1 MASVIAGDVTTSL
14 LLLSFATFSMQAAE
28 DAEQGFGHLAQ
39 KRELAMPDVAVAPDR
54 PTPLGTANGSTRAA
68 NRAGSLKR
76 RSALPTGRAVVGGFL
91 VALAALGIF
100 AAYASATS
108 GPTTSYVVARR
119 DLPIGTR
126 LTADD
131 LTMLPME
138 LPDVVADDAAFDAE
152 GPLVGATTVGPVRR
166 GELVQ
171 AGDVVKKRSG
181 AGELEVSFELEAAR
195 ALAGT
200 LRPGER
206 VDVLATFGAGGDTYT
221 VTVVR
226 QARVLETDRD
236 RGGLAAGDTEVITL
250 AVPTSDEAM
259 ALTHAVN
266 AGKVT
271 LVRSTGST
279 VNAEVGKAYQAPAA
293 G

>member
-1 MASVIAGDVTTSL
+1 
-14 LLLSFATFSMQAAE
+14 MQAAE
-28 DAEQGFGHLAQ
+28 GAEQGIGHRAQ
-39 KRELAMPDVAVAPDR
+39 KRGPVMPDVAVARDR
-54 PTPLGTANGSTRAA
+54 SGSAPSDGPRGGVPTSGRAV
-68 NRAGSLKR
+68 RR
-76 RSALPTGRAVVGGFL
+76 RSTLPTGRAVVGGFL

-100 AAYASATS
+100 AAYTSATA
-108 GPTTSYVVARR
+108 GPTTTYVVARR
-119 DLPIGTR
+119 DIPVGTR
-126 LTADD
+126 LGADD
-131 LTMLPME
+131 LTSLPME
-138 LPDVVADDAAFDAE
+138 LPDVVAREAAFSDE
-152 GPLVGATTVGPVRR
+152 GPLIGTTTVGPVRR

-181 AGELEVSFELEAAR
+181 PGELEVSFELESSR

-226 QARVLETDRD
+226 QARVLETGTD
-236 RGGLAAGDTEVITL
+236 RGGLASGDTDVISL

-259 ALTHAVN
+259 ALTHAIN

-271 LVRSTGST
+271 LVRSTGTASSG
-279 VNAEVGKAYQAPAA
+279 EVGKTYRAPAA

>member
-1 MASVIAGDVTTSL
+1 
-14 LLLSFATFSMQAAE
+14 
-28 DAEQGFGHLAQ
+28 
-39 KRELAMPDVAVAPDR
+39 MPDVAVAPDR
-54 PTPLGTANGSTRAA
+54 GGPSLAGTNGARANTHGAPGGRA
-68 NRAGSLKR
+68 LKR

-100 AAYASATS
+100 AAYSSATA
-108 GPTTSYVVARR
+108 GPTTTYVVARR
-119 DLPIGTR
+119 DIPIGTR
-126 LTADD
+126 LTAND
-131 LTMLPME
+131 LTSLPME
-138 LPDVVADDAAFDAE
+138 LPDVVSREAAFAGE
-152 GPLVGATTVGPVRR
+152 GPLVGATTVGPIRR

-181 AGELEVSFELEAAR
+181 AGELEVSFELESSR

-200 LRPGER
+200 LRPGAR
-206 VDVLATFGAGGDTYT
+206 VDVLATFGAGADTYT

-226 QARVLETDRD
+226 QARVLETGTD
-236 RGGLAAGDTEVITL
+236 RGGLADGDTDVISL

-271 LVRSTGST
+271 LVRSTGTT
-279 VNAEVGKAYQAPAA
+279 VAGEVGKTYQAPAA

>member
-1 MASVIAGDVTTSL
+1 
-14 LLLSFATFSMQAAE
+14 
-28 DAEQGFGHLAQ
+28 
-39 KRELAMPDVAVAPDR
+39 MPDVAVAAQR
-54 PTPLGTANGSTRAA
+54 PSLPSSGGRGGAGGRPGADDARA
-68 NRAGSLKR
+68 LKR
-76 RSALPTGRAVVGGFL
+76 RSPLPTGRAVVGGFL

-100 AAYASATS
+100 AAYSSATA
-108 GPTTSYVVARR
+108 GPTTTYVVARR
-119 DLPIGTR
+119 DIPIGTR
-126 LTADD
+126 LSADD
-131 LTMLPME
+131 LTALPME
-138 LPDVVADDAAFDAE
+138 LPEVVAERAAFANE

-181 AGELEVSFELEAAR
+181 AGELEVSFELESSR

-226 QARVLETDRD
+226 QARVLETGSDK
-236 RGGLAAGDTEVITL
+236 GGLAGGDTDVISL
-250 AVPTSDEAM
+250 AVVTADEAM
-259 ALTHAVN
+259 ALTHAIN

-271 LVRSTGST
+271 LVRSTGTT
-279 VNAEVGKAYQAPAA
+279 VSGEVGKTYQAPAA

>member
-1 MASVIAGDVTTSL
+1 
-14 LLLSFATFSMQAAE
+14 MQAAVGV
-28 DAEQGFGHLAQ
+28 EQGFRRPAQ
-39 KRELAMPDVAVAPDR
+39 KPRIAMPDVAVAPPDR
-54 PTPLGTANGSTRAA
+54 PSSSATSGARSGG
-68 NRAGSLKR
+68 AGSLGGGGGGRTVKR

-91 VALAALGIF
+91 VALAALGTF
-100 AAYASATS
+100 AAYSASTA
-108 GPTTSYVVARR
+108 GPSTTYVVARR
-119 DLPIGTR
+119 DIPIGTR
-126 LTADD
+126 LTAND
-131 LTMLPME
+131 LTTLPME
-138 LPDVVADDAAFDAE
+138 LPDVVARDAAFANE

-181 AGELEVSFELEAAR
+181 AGELEVSFEVESSR

-206 VDVLATFGAGGDTYT
+206 VDVLATFGAGADTYT

-226 QARVLETDRD
+226 QARVLETGND
-236 RGGLAAGDTEVITL
+236 RGGLASGDTDVISL
-250 AVPTSDEAM
+250 AVPTPDDAL

-271 LVRSTGST
+271 LVRSTGAT
-279 VNAEVGKAYQAPAA
+279 VGGEVGKTYQAPAA

>member
-1 MASVIAGDVTTSL
+1 MP
-14 LLLSFATFSMQAAE
+14 
-28 DAEQGFGHLAQ
+28 
-39 KRELAMPDVAVAPDR
+39 PDVAVAPDR
-54 PTPLGTANGSTRAA
+54 PSPAPANGARTGGATTGGRA
-68 NRAGSLKR
+68 LKR

-100 AAYASATS
+100 AAYSSATA
-108 GPTTSYVVARR
+108 GPTTTYVVARR
-119 DLPIGTR
+119 DIPIGTR

-131 LTMLPME
+131 LTTLPMD
-138 LPDVVADDAAFDAE
+138 LPDVVARDAAFATE
-152 GPLVGATTVGPVRR
+152 RPLVGATTVGPVRR

-181 AGELEVSFELEAAR
+181 AAELEISFELERSR

-226 QARVLETDRD
+226 QARVLEAGQDG
-236 RGGLAAGDTEVITL
+236 GGLAQGDTDVISL
-250 AVPTSDEAM
+250 AVPTNDEAM

-271 LVRSTGST
+271 LVRSTGTT
-279 VNAEVGKAYQAPAA
+279 VSGEVGTTYQAPAA

>member
-1 MASVIAGDVTTSL
+1 MT
-14 LLLSFATFSMQAAE
+14 
-28 DAEQGFGHLAQ
+28 
-39 KRELAMPDVAVAPDR
+39 PDVAVAPDAPSLAPVHGPR
-54 PTPLGTANGSTRAA
+54 RTATAGAAGGRAV
-68 NRAGSLKR
+68 RR

-100 AAYASATS
+100 AAYSSATA
-108 GPTTSYVVARR
+108 GPTTTYVVARR
-119 DLPIGTR
+119 DIPIGTR
-126 LTADD
+126 LTAED
-131 LTMLPME
+131 LTTLPME
-138 LPDVVADDAAFDAE
+138 LPDVVARDAAFASE

-171 AGDVVKKRSG
+171 AGDVVEKRSG
-181 AGELEVSFELEAAR
+181 AAELEVSFELESSR

-226 QARVLETDRD
+226 QARVLETGRAG
-236 RGGLAAGDTEVITL
+236 GGLAGGNTDVISL

-271 LVRSTGST
+271 LVRSTGTT
-279 VNAEVGKAYQAPAA
+279 VAGEVGKTYQAPAA

>member
-1 MASVIAGDVTTSL
+1 
-14 LLLSFATFSMQAAE
+14 
-28 DAEQGFGHLAQ
+28 
-39 KRELAMPDVAVAPDR
+39 MPDVAVAPDR
-54 PTPLGTANGSTRAA
+54 TTNTLGPRTGAG
-68 NRAGSLKR
+68 AGSGGGRPLKR

-100 AAYASATS
+100 AAYSSATT
-108 GPTTSYVVARR
+108 GPTTTYVVARR

-131 LTMLPME
+131 LTSLPME
-138 LPDVVADDAAFDAE
+138 LPDVVARDAAFATE

-171 AGDVVKKRSG
+171 AGDVVEKRSG
-181 AGELEVSFELEAAR
+181 PGELEVSFELETAR

-226 QARVLETDRD
+226 QALVLETGRD
-236 RGGLAAGDTEVITL
+236 GGGLAGSDTDVISL
-250 AVPTSDEAM
+250 SVPTSDEAM

-279 VNAEVGKAYQAPAA
+279 VSGEVGRTYQAPAA

>member
-1 MASVIAGDVTTSL
+1 
-14 LLLSFATFSMQAAE
+14 
-28 DAEQGFGHLAQ
+28 
-39 KRELAMPDVAVAPDR
+39 MPDVAVAPDR
-54 PTPLGTANGSTRAA
+54 PSLGATGA
-68 NRAGSLKR
+68 RAGGATGVGGGRTVRR
-76 RSALPTGRAVVGGFL
+76 RSSLPTGRAVVGGFL

-100 AAYASATS
+100 AAWSSATA
-108 GPTTSYVVARR
+108 GPATSFVVARR
-119 DLPIGTR
+119 DIPIGTR

-131 LTMLPME
+131 LTSLPMD
-138 LPDVVADDAAFDAE
+138 LPDVVADDAAFASE
-152 GPLVGATTVGPVRR
+152 GPLLGATTVGPVRR

-181 AGELEVSFELEAAR
+181 AGELEVSFELESAR

-226 QARVLETDRD
+226 QARVLETSRD
-236 RGGLAAGDTEVITL
+236 RGGLAADDTDVITL
-250 AVPTSDEAM
+250 AVPTTDEAM

-279 VNAEVGKAYQAPAA
+279 VSGEVGKTYQAPAA

>member
-1 MASVIAGDVTTSL
+1 
-14 LLLSFATFSMQAAE
+14 MQAGGV
-28 DAEQGFGHLAQ
+28 AEQGFGHPAQ
-39 KRELAMPDVAVAPDR
+39 KRDRAMPDVAVAPAPQSGHR
-54 PTPLGTANGSTRAA
+54 PLGTVAGGNG
-68 NRAGSLKR
+68 GSRSLRR
-76 RSALPTGRAVVGGFL
+76 RSSLPTGRAVVGGFL
-91 VALAALGIF
+91 VALSALGIF
-100 AAYASATS
+100 AAYTSATA
-108 GPTTSYVVARR
+108 GPTTEFVIARR

-131 LTMLPME
+131 LTTMPME
-138 LPDVVADDAAFDAE
+138 LPDVVARDAAFAAE

-171 AGDVVKKRSG
+171 AGDVVEKRSG
-181 AGELEVSFELEAAR
+181 PAELEVSFELETSR

-206 VDVLATFGAGGDTYT
+206 VDVLATFGAGADTYT

-226 QARVLETDRD
+226 QAKVLEAGQQD
-236 RGGLAAGDTEVITL
+236 GGLAGADTDVISL
-250 AVPTSDEAM
+250 SVPTADEAM

-271 LVRSTGST
+271 LVRSTGAT
-279 VNAEVGKAYQAPAA
+279 VGGEVGKTYQAPAA

>member
-1 MASVIAGDVTTSL
+1 
-14 LLLSFATFSMQAAE
+14 
-28 DAEQGFGHLAQ
+28 
-39 KRELAMPDVAVAPDR
+39 MPESAVAADR
-54 PTPLGTANGSTRAA
+54 PPNGAA
-68 NRAGSLKR
+68 RAGAPSPGTSVRGGRPRPLER

-91 VALAALGIF
+91 VALAALGTF
-100 AAYASATS
+100 AAYTSATS

-131 LTMLPME
+131 LTTLPRE
-138 LPDVVADDAAFDAE
+138 LPDVVARDAVFAKE

-171 AGDVVKKRSG
+171 AGDVVDKRSG
-181 AGELEVSFELEAAR
+181 PEALEVSFEIESSR

-226 QARVLETDRD
+226 QALVLDAARD
-236 RGGLAAGDTEVITL
+236 RGGLAAGDTDVISL

-279 VNAEVGKAYQAPAA
+279 AGGEVGKTYQAPAA

>member
-1 MASVIAGDVTTSL
+1 
-14 LLLSFATFSMQAAE
+14 
-28 DAEQGFGHLAQ
+28 
-39 KRELAMPDVAVAPDR
+39 MPDSAIAPDR
-54 PTPLGTANGSTRAA
+54 SSNGGGRNGATGAVPAGAA
-68 NRAGSLKR
+68 VRGGRSVQR
-76 RSALPTGRAVVGGFL
+76 RSSLPTGRAVVGGFL
-91 VALAALGIF
+91 VALAALGI
-100 AAYASATS
+100 YAGYLSSTR
-108 GPTTSYVVARR
+108 GPTTAYVVARR
-119 DLPIGTR
+119 DVPIGTR

-131 LTMLPME
+131 LAALPME
-138 LPDVVADDAAFDAE
+138 LPDVVARDAAFASE
-152 GPLVGATTVGPVRR
+152 EALIGATTVGPVRR

-181 AGELEVSFELEAAR
+181 PGELEVSFELESAR

-226 QARVLETDRD
+226 QARVLETSREG
-236 RGGLAAGDTEVITL
+236 GGLAGGDSDVISL
-250 AVPTSDEAM
+250 AVASSEEAM

-271 LVRSTGST
+271 LVRATGST
-279 VNAEVGKAYQAPAA
+279 VSGEVGATYQAPAA

>member
-1 MASVIAGDVTTSL
+1 
-14 LLLSFATFSMQAAE
+14 
-28 DAEQGFGHLAQ
+28 
-39 KRELAMPDVAVAPDR
+39 MPDVAVAPDR
-54 PTPLGTANGSTRAA
+54 PTPLAANGSRTAAGAPGGRAV
-68 NRAGSLKR
+68 RR
-76 RSALPTGRAVVGGFL
+76 RSTLPTGRAVVGGFL
-91 VALAALGIF
+91 VALAGLGIF
-100 AAYASATS
+100 AAYSSATA

-126 LTADD
+126 LTAGD
-131 LTMLPME
+131 LTSLPMD
-138 LPDVVADDAAFDAE
+138 LPDVVARDAAFASE
-152 GPLVGATTVGPVRR
+152 VPLVGATTVGPVRR

-181 AGELEVSFELEAAR
+181 AGELEVSFELEPAR

-226 QARVLETDRD
+226 QAKVLETGRD
-236 RGGLAAGDTEVITL
+236 RGGLAGGDTDVISL
-250 AVPTSDEAM
+250 AVPTSDDAM

-271 LVRSTGST
+271 LVRSTGAAVT
-279 VNAEVGKAYQAPAA
+279 GEVGKTYQAPAA

>member
-1 MASVIAGDVTTSL
+1 
-14 LLLSFATFSMQAAE
+14 MQAAG
-28 DAEQGFGHLAQ
+28 DAEEGMAANAPKSNGAPT
-39 KRELAMPDVAVAPDR
+39 RGEAMPDSAVAPDR
-54 PTPLGTANGSTRAA
+54 PSLRAA
-68 NRAGSLKR
+68 RNGARASGADAAGVRGGRTVSR

-91 VALAALGIF
+91 VALAALGTF
-100 AAYASATS
+100 AAYLSATS

-131 LTMLPME
+131 LTALPME
-138 LPDVVADDAAFDAE
+138 LPDVVARDAAFATE

-181 AGELEVSFELEAAR
+181 AGELEVSFELESAR

-226 QARVLETDRD
+226 QARVLETSRD
-236 RGGLAAGDTEVITL
+236 RSGIAGGDAEVISV
-250 AVPTSDEAM
+250 AVSSSEEAM
-259 ALTHAVN
+259 ALTHAIN

-271 LVRSTGST
+271 LVRATGST
-279 VNAEVGKAYQAPAA
+279 VSGEVGTTYQAPAA

>member
-1 MASVIAGDVTTSL
+1 MS
-14 LLLSFATFSMQAAE
+14 
-28 DAEQGFGHLAQ
+28 
-39 KRELAMPDVAVAPDR
+39 PDVAVAPDR
-54 PTPLGTANGSTRAA
+54 PGLAAAGGGRGSAAGTLGDRTVR
-68 NRAGSLKR
+68 R

-91 VALAALGIF
+91 VALAALAVF
-100 AAYASATS
+100 AAYSSATA

-119 DLPIGTR
+119 DVPIGTR

-131 LTMLPME
+131 LTALPME
-138 LPDVVADDAAFDAE
+138 LPDVVARDAAFASE

-171 AGDVVKKRSG
+171 AGDVVRKRSG
-181 AGELEVSFELEAAR
+181 AGELEVSFELESSR

-206 VDVLATFGAGGDTYT
+206 VDVLATFGAGADTYT

-226 QARVLETDRD
+226 QARVLQTGHDQ
-236 RGGLAAGDTEVITL
+236 GGLAGGDTDVISL
-250 AVPTSDEAM
+250 SVPTSDEAM

-271 LVRSTGST
+271 LVRSTGT
-279 VNAEVGKAYQAPAA
+279 TAGGEVGKTYQAPAA
-293 G
+293 S

>member
-1 MASVIAGDVTTSL
+1 
-14 LLLSFATFSMQAAE
+14 
-28 DAEQGFGHLAQ
+28 
-39 KRELAMPDVAVAPDR
+39 MPDVTVAPDR
-54 PTPLGTANGSTRAA
+54 PAPFPAANGSPRPSGA
-68 NRAGSLKR
+68 NHGGRQLSR

-91 VALAALGIF
+91 VALAALGTF
-100 AAYASATS
+100 AAYSSASA

-131 LTMLPME
+131 LTTLAME
-138 LPDVVADDAAFDAE
+138 LPDVVANGAAFASE
-152 GPLVGATTVGPVRR
+152 GPLVGATTVGPIRQ

-171 AGDVVKKRSG
+171 AGAVVKKRSG
-181 AGELEVSFELEAAR
+181 AGELEVSFEIESAR

-226 QARVLETDRD
+226 QAKILQAGKDA
-236 RGGLAAGDTEVITL
+236 GALAGGDTDVISL
-250 AVPTSDEAM
+250 AVPTTEDAM

-271 LVRSTGST
+271 LVRSTGAA
-279 VNAEVGKAYQAPAA
+279 VAGEVGTTYRAPAA